1 MTVSSTPGEG
11 RRSREARGVG
21 MALSD
26 VLRSLSDTL
35 MPEPSL
41 VESVRVPLGVPSID
55 ALLGGGVESGALTEF
70 FGEAGSGKTNL
81 CLQLAV
87 NVAREGKK
95 VLYIDTEGVS
105 LERLSQI
112 AGDDAKRVRQNV
124 LFFEPFSLREQE
136 AVGEKVIRLA
146 SSTPEV
152 GLIVVDSATL
162 HYRVGLGKG
171 EEQRDRR
178 SLAAQVS
185 NLVGL
190 ARKRDLPVV
199 ITNQVY
205 TNVDTDLLEP
215 VGGNLL
221 RHLSKAV
228 IRLDKAGAGRRRAT
242 VVKHRSEAEGQSAFF
257 ILTGRGVESPD
268 FIPPPPARVGEEPA
282 YGGSS
287 RDPLEQGLH

>member
-1 MTVSSTPGEG
+1 MPLV
-11 RRSREARGVG
+11 
-21 MALSD
+21 D

-35 MPEPSL
+35 MPEPT
-41 VESVRVPLGVPSID
+41 VEDAMRVPLGVPSLD

-70 FGEAGSGKTNL
+70 FGEAGTGKTNL

-87 NVAREGKK
+87 NVARENKK

-112 AGDDAKRVRQNV
+112 AGPDAKRVRQNV

-136 AVGEKVIRLA
+136 AVSEKVARLA
-146 SSTPEV
+146 AATPEV
-152 GLIVVDSATL
+152 GLIVLDSATL

-171 EEQRDRR
+171 EEVRDRR

-205 TNVDTDLLEP
+205 TNVETDLLEP

-228 IRLDKAGAGRRRAT
+228 VRLDKAGAGRRRAT
-242 VVKHRSEAEGQSAFF
+242 VVKHRSEAEGRSAFF
-257 ILTGRGVESPD
+257 VLTARGVESPD
-268 FIPPPPARVGEEPA
+268 YVPPLPAEASPEPA
-282 YGGSS
+282 YEGST
-287 RDPLEQGLH
+287 RDPVEQ

>member
-1 MTVSSTPGEG
+1 
-11 RRSREARGVG
+11 
-21 MALSD
+21 MAALVD

-35 MPEPSL
+35 MPEPSF
-41 VESVRVPLGVPSID
+41 EEGMRVPLGVPSLD

-87 NVAREGKK
+87 NVAREGRK

-112 AGDDAKRVRQNV
+112 AGEDAKRVRQNI

-136 AVGEKVIRLA
+136 AVGEKVMRLA
-146 SSTPEV
+146 ASTPEV

-171 EEQRDRR
+171 DDQRDRR
-178 SLAAQVS
+178 SLSAQLS

-205 TNVDTDLLEP
+205 TNVETDLLEP

-228 IRLDKAGAGRRRAT
+228 VRLDKAGAGRRRAT
-242 VVKHRSEAEGQSAFF
+242 LVKHRSEAEGRSAFF
-257 ILTGRGVESPD
+257 VLTGRGVESPD
-268 FIPPPPARVGEEPA
+268 FIPSDLPEADRAPPPV
-282 YGGSS
+282 GGSP
-287 RDPLEQGLH
+287 DPVEQGLH